1 VDSDH
6 LSLEMKMK
14 GKKKTKNRKNG
25 GSKRKRNRI
34 VIVWNKKAIQRYT
47 KKAEELSKGQEL
59 NS

>member
-1 VDSDH
+1 
-6 LSLEMKMK
+6 MKMK
-14 GKKKTKNRKNG
+14 GKKKNGKNG